1 MVAMT
6 DGPTVDDIRKALAE
20 AADADLRAEGCPDTE
35 RIWEAQAGTL
45 TVFETRTVV
54 EHTTRCPVCAE
65 TWRVAHGLG
74 AAGEQSIPRG
84 RPWLR
89 QLLAA
94 AAAIVIALG
103 VWVLFPPG
111 VEQAPP
117 VMREGRVEP
126 IRALVGPDRAM
137 PRDTFRL
144 AWSPVADG
152 TVYVVRVTTESF
164 EPIYTSD
171 ASQRA
176 ECVVP
181 SSALGHLAPGT
192 RLLWQ
197 VEAVRLD
204 GRRITSETF
213 FSLLE

>member
-6 DGPTVDDIRKALAE
+6 IGPTVDEIRRALAE
-20 AADADLRAEGCPDTE
+20 AADAGLRAEGCPETT

-45 TVFETRTVV
+45 SVFETRAVV

-74 AAGEQSIPRG
+74 AVADESVRRS
-84 RPWLR
+84 RPWL
-89 QLLAA
+89 QPLLAA

-103 VWVLFPPG
+103 VWVVFPPG
-111 VEQAPP
+111 VEKRSP
-117 VMREGRVEP
+117 VLREGRVEP
-126 IRALVGPDRAM
+126 IRALVDPDR
-137 PRDTFRL
+137 PISRDAFRL
-144 AWSPVADG
+144 SWSPVADG

-171 ASQRA
+171 ALPQTG
-176 ECVVP
+176 CVVP
-181 SSALGHLAPGT
+181 SSVLGHLAPGT
-192 RLLWQ
+192 RLMWQ
-197 VEAVRLD
+197 VEAVRID
-204 GRRITSETF
+204 GRRITSDTF